1 MPVFTG
7 QIGPGV
13 WISQASAAGSS
24 HTTARGQSRDSFL
37 EGSHGVGVMN
47 LGSGCA
53 LGPVVLDVG
62 PLLPVFP
69 AEGLGTPPSRGRGPG
84 PAVEHGS
91 RDALVPEGWAA
102 PGRTP
107 STASR
112 DRVGSMAERSRLQ
125 KVSRWP
131 TSWYTA
137 HAGRHTA
144 RTGRG
149 AWKEAHCCPG
159 TGLLG
164 GDVTSHM
171 WGLLKGG
178 VAQLSCP
185 IWVLS
190 YLQKRRL
197 G

>member
-24 HTTARGQSRDSFL
+24 HTAARGQSRDSVL

-84 PAVEHGS
+84 PAVEDGS

-131 TSWYTA
+131 VSRVAHVMVHSTRRTA
-137 HAGRHTA
+137 HGAHGP
-144 RTGRG
+144 RG
-149 AWKEAHCCPG
+149 LEGGA
-159 TGLLG
+159 LLS
-164 GDVTSHM
+164 GDRFP
-171 WGLLKGG
+171 W
-178 VAQLSCP
+178 
-185 IWVLS
+185 
-190 YLQKRRL
+190 R
-197 G
+197 